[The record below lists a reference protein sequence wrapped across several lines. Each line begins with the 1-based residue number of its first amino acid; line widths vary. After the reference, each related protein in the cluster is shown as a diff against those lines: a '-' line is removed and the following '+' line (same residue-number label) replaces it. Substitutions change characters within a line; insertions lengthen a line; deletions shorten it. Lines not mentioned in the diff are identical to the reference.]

1 MGALRDEHHNGWLMP
16 SGNYAAAVYDD
27 PWATQAMT
35 PAAPAAQAPAKIVSL
50 KPTGFESARTV
61 GEHIRAGIPVV
72 MDVTEMDEGEAK
84 RMVDFASGLVFG
96 TRGGIERIARRVFLL
111 TPADVEVTVIDRP
124 LDETGFFNQS

>member
-27 PWATQAMT
+27 PWATQAV
-35 PAAPAAQAPAKIVSL
+35 APVDSAVPAPAKIVSL

-61 GEHIRAGIPVV
+61 GEHIREGIPVV
-72 MDVTEMDEGEAK
+72 MDLTEMSEAEAK

-111 TPADVEVTVIDRP
+111 TPADVEVMVIDRP
-124 LDETGFFNQS
+124 LDESGFFNQS

>member
-27 PWATQAMT
+27 PWATQAVAPVDT
-35 PAAPAAQAPAKIVSL
+35 AAPAPAKIVSL

-61 GEHIRAGIPVV
+61 GEHIREGIPVV
-72 MDVTEMDEGEAK
+72 MDVTEMDDAEAK

-111 TPADVEVTVIDRP
+111 TPADVEVMVIDRP

>member
-16 SGNYAAAVYDD
+16 SGSYPAAVYGEE
-27 PWATQAMT
+27 PWATADTVPML
-35 PAAPAAQAPAKIVSL
+35 PNPAKIVSV

-61 GEHIRAGIPVV
+61 GEHIRCGTPVV
-72 MDVTEMDEGEAK
+72 MDVTEMDDAEAK

-111 TPADVEVTVIDRP
+111 TPPEVEVMVIDRP
-124 LDETGFFNQS
+124 LDDSGFYNQS